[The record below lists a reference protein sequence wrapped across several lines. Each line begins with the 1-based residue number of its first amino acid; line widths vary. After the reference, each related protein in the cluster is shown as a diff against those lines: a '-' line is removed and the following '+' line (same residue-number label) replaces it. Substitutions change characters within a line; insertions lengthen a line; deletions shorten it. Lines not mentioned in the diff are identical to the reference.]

1 MPTHSYTISQVNV
14 AKTKAWDICFL
25 FYRTIAS
32 FMYVHMYIRM
42 TMQQKIKFSAH
53 LPNNHSLARESWLRC
68 CDVLP
73 YNHIIVKFVF
83 FEKATKFDEISVY
96 FWPINLCSLFPATV
110 LNSSLCLSGSQSW
123 NLIHWDGFWS
133 ISCLSVSN
141 IPNIAKTWQC
151 LECLSNLLKIQNW
164 AGNTEKQVIGQKL
177 GEDFTK
183 FCGLLRIYEL

>member
-1 MPTHSYTISQVNV
+1 MQKFLKMVDQNSVVPQFSGVDMKPFKVHIFWEGHKNF
-14 AKTKAWDICFL
+14 AK
-25 FYRTIAS
+25 S
-32 FMYVHMYIRM
+32 
-42 TMQQKIKFSAH
+42 S
-53 LPNNHSLARESWLRC
+53 PN
-68 CDVLP
+68 
-73 YNHIIVKFVF
+73 
-83 FEKATKFDEISVY
+83 

-183 FCGLLRIYEL
+183 FCGLLRIYELYMESWSLEFLPNGKLLKFKCMIFVYFMK

>member
-1 MPTHSYTISQVNV
+1 MSCPVRSIVWYSSLGGITCLFGKVHIFWEGHKNF
-14 AKTKAWDICFL
+14 AK
-25 FYRTIAS
+25 S
-32 FMYVHMYIRM
+32 
-42 TMQQKIKFSAH
+42 S
-53 LPNNHSLARESWLRC
+53 PN
-68 CDVLP
+68 
-73 YNHIIVKFVF
+73 
-83 FEKATKFDEISVY
+83 

-183 FCGLLRIYEL
+183 FCGLLRIYELYLHDGDKYDGALIKTNLDFFRP